1 MFACC
6 LLHQVEFSPVKA
18 HTYMEHSNS
27 ITTLRFFFYAQVIG
41 PDSADLPPASASRAL
56 ARKGCVLIAERTDH
70 FGVRMHACAYL
81 TGNGVQL
88 IGNCSMQA
96 ADEQRLHELIANK
109 TDPRRTVLIVSAG
122 IAGAHHCARVRAC
135 SAAQCTRAVQYSA
148 CSPSVP
154 NRTHRPW
161 KQRPQ

>member
-70 FGVRMHACAYL
+70 FGVRIPH
-81 TGNGVQL
+81 GEW
-88 IGNCSMQA
+88 SA
-96 ADEQRLHELIANK
+96 ADRQLLDASG
-109 TDPRRTVLIVSAG
+109 RR
-122 IAGAHHCARVRAC
+122 
-135 SAAQCTRAVQYSA
+135 AAAA
-148 CSPSVP
+148 
-154 NRTHRPW
+154 
-161 KQRPQ
+161 

>member
-6 LLHQVEFSPVKA
+6 LLYQVEFSPVKA

-27 ITTLRFFFYAQVIG
+27 ITTLRFFFYAQVSDR
-41 PDSADLPPASASRAL
+41 PRLCRPPSLPPASASRVL

-70 FGVRMHACAYL
+70 FGVRMHAHMC
-81 TGNGVQL
+81 VQL
-88 IGNCSMQA
+88 SGNCSMQA

-122 IAGAHHCARVRAC
+122 IIGAQRCV
-135 SAAQCTRAVQYSA
+135 SPNGTRWRTRLYSRR
-148 CSPSVP
+148 S
-154 NRTHRPW
+154 
-161 KQRPQ
+161 